1 MHDAIPHDIL
11 LVAIVA
17 LVTAA
22 LRFLPFLVFRG
33 DRPIPPLVLRL
44 GRVMPGAAMGMLVIY
59 CLKGVSFASAA
70 RFVPAL
76 ISVVLV
82 AALQVWKRQ
91 SLLSILGGTA
101 AYMLLIAVM

>member
-1 MHDAIPHDIL
+1 MLHDIL

-22 LRFLPFLVFRG
+22 LRFLPFLIFRG
-33 DRPIPPLVLRL
+33 DRQIPDKLLQL

-59 CLKGVSFASAA
+59 CLKNVSFEALPG
-70 RFVPAL
+70 FVPAL
-76 ISVVLV
+76 LAILTVVV
-82 AALQVWKRQ
+82 LQVWKRK

-101 AYMLLIAVM
+101 AYMILIQIIK